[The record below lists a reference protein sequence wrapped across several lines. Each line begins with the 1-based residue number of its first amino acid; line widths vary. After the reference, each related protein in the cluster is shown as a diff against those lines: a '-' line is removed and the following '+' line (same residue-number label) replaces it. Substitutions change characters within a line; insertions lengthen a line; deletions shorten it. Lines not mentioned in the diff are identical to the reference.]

1 MPTRTPHVLH
11 LPGRAPAAL
20 ATALAAA
27 LMLVSG
33 LLGVLVATASPAA
46 SAERTVKIGASLSAA
61 DLTVQPGTTVTWE
74 ATDGAEH
81 RVRSTSG
88 PVKFD
93 SGNFT
98 GSWSFTFDT
107 LGSYAYLDHR
117 HESLTGTVTVSTS
130 APGGAG
136 GGGGGGGGTTP
147 APPKTASVS
156 LVNKAF
162 SPVSVTVAI
171 GGTVTWKNNDSMPHD
186 VTSTSGAFRS
196 PTLNPGQS
204 FTFTFTKAGSYGYF
218 CTFHGGMSG
227 TVVVPTASGA
237 TPAPT
242 PPGGGG
248 GGGTTPG
255 TGQTGTGGTGT
266 GGGGGAGSKT
276 IHVTLKDSLFS
287 PSSVKAR
294 VGDTIVWH
302 NAGAMPHTVTAAD
315 KSFDQQLMPGATF
328 TYVLR
333 KQGTIGYVCTYHPG
347 MKGTLVVGA
356 APAGVTLPPP
366 GAGGSVSGNQPAKAA
381 KPAAA
386 PPAAKGDGTK
396 VIEIKVLEMTFEPK
410 MAEAHVG
417 DTISWVN
424 TGTIPHTV
432 TAKDKS
438 FDRTLQPGE
447 RFNYVLRKAGN
458 VDYVCTFHPGMDGM
472 LMVKPALAGVKVPAA
487 GASDEAAGPAGPA
500 VHRHG
505 SHTTYEVQAKDDA
518 FSPALLDVRAGDTV
532 VWVNVGATKHRVQ
545 AEDGS
550 FDATLAPGKKLTV
563 TFEQTGTVRY
573 ADPAHPGMFGAVVV
587 RTAPVAATSGGPLSG
602 LPMGPAGAVGA
613 LVLVGL
619 LAGAGA
625 VRRRA
630 GEPEEVV
637 TDLDGTDADD
647 EARLLGD
654 EAAPELEPVP

>member
-1 MPTRTPHVLH
+1 MPSRHTLVLRRS
-11 LPGRAPAAL
+11 GRAPAAV

-27 LMLVSG
+27 LLLVSG
-33 LLGVLVATASPAA
+33 LLSVLVATASPAA
-46 SAERTVKIGASLSAA
+46 SATRTVKIGAALSVA
-61 DLTVQPGTTVTWE
+61 DLTIQPGTTVTWE
-74 ATDGAEH
+74 ATDGGEH

-98 GSWSFTFDT
+98 GSWTFTFDT
-107 LGSYAYLDHR
+107 LGSYAYVDHR
-117 HESLTGTVTVSTS
+117 HEAVTGSVTVSTT
-130 APGGAG
+130 APGGG
-136 GGGGGGGGTTP
+136 GGGGGGGGTP
-147 APPKTASVS
+147 AAPKTASVS
-156 LVNKAF
+156 MANKAF
-162 SPVSVTVAI
+162 SPVSVSVAI
-171 GGTVTWKNNDSMPHD
+171 GGTVTWKNNDSMPHN

-196 PTLNPGQS
+196 PTLNPGQT

-218 CTFHGGMSG
+218 CTFHGGMNG
-227 TVVVPTASGA
+227 TVVVPTAGGG

-242 PPGGGG
+242 PPAGGGG
-248 GGGTTPG
+248 STTPAPGNGSQTGGG
-255 TGQTGTGGTGT
+255 

-276 IHVTLKDSLFS
+276 VQVTLKDSLFS
-287 PSSVKAR
+287 PASVTAN

-333 KQGTIGYVCTYHPG
+333 KQGTVNYICTYHPA
-347 MKGTLVVGA
+347 MKGTLTVGA
-356 APAGVTLPPP
+356 APAGVKLPPP
-366 GAGGSVSGNQPAKAA
+366 GAGGSVSGNGAAKGAA
-381 KPAAA
+381 KPAPA
-386 PPAAKGDGTK
+386 PPAAKSDGTK
-396 VIEIKVLEMTFEPK
+396 VIEIKALEMTFEPK
-410 MAEAHVG
+410 MADARVG

-447 RFNYVLRKAGN
+447 RFNYVLRKAGTI
-458 VDYVCTFHPGMDGM
+458 DYVCTFHPGMDGM
-472 LMVKPALAGVKVPAA
+472 LMVKEALPNVKLPAAA
-487 GASDEAAGPAGPA
+487 GADEAAGPVAPA

-505 SHTTYEVQAKDDA
+505 SRTTYEVQAKDDA

-532 VWVNVGATKHRVQ
+532 VWVNVGATKHRVR

-550 FDATLAPGKKLTV
+550 FDTTLAPGKKLTV

-573 ADPAHPGMFGAVVV
+573 DDPAHPGMFGAVVV
-587 RTAPVAATSGGPLSG
+587 RTAPVAATSQGLLGG
-602 LPMGPAGAVGA
+602 LPFGPAGAVGV
-613 LVLVGL
+613 LVLLGL

-625 VRRRA
+625 VRHRGSA
-630 GEPEEVV
+630 A
-637 TDLDGTDADD
+637 DDADD
-647 EARLLGD
+647 DVDGDEPQDASDRLLD
-654 EAAPELEPVP
+654 EDSSPELEPVP